1 MIDNALNLTNGLDK
15 EPGRRVKI
23 ENSENLCAENE
34 REDQMAEGAAWIM
47 HQTEMAL
54 RATTHGKKMH

>member
-1 MIDNALNLTNGLDK
+1 MIDNAINLTNGLDK
-15 EPGRRVKI
+15 EPERRVKI

-47 HQTEMAL
+47 H
-54 RATTHGKKMH
+54 